1 MGHDICWVETI
12 DEADASEALAKVYDQ
27 LRRDD
32 GTVHNLYKAFSQFP
46 QVTISADRHYRDL
59 MHAPDAPL
67 PKWLAELIS
76 VQVAI
81 LARCD
86 YALAHHGSNFVHL
99 YEDREKARAMIDAL
113 KAGDWNGDLF
123 DVRLRAILTYGEKLT
138 RHPDEITGADMD
150 RLRDAGLNDAEIS
163 QVVQVSAGFA
173 YWVRVING
181 LGIKLGDEKIGKYG

>member
-12 DEADASEALAKVYDQ
+12 DEADASEDLRRVYDQ

-67 PKWLAELIS
+67 PMWLAELVS

-81 LARCD
+81 LAGCD
-86 YALAHHGSNFVHL
+86 YALAHHGSNFIHL
-99 YEDREKARAMIDAL
+99 YEDENKAQSIIEAI
-113 KAGDWNGDLF
+113 KAGDWSGDLF
-123 DVRLRAILTYGEKLT
+123 DERLRAILTYGEKLT
-138 RHPDEITGADMD
+138 LHPEDMTRED
-150 RLRDAGLNDAEIS
+150 LDLLRKVGLNDSEIS
-163 QVVQVSAGFA
+163 QVIQVSAGFS

-181 LGIKLGDEKIGKYG
+181 LGIQLGDEKVGKYS